1 MRVQFVI
8 KEITKEL
15 ISSIQ
20 LVALPMEE
28 EQSVVASI

>member
-20 LVALPMEE
+20 FVALPMEE